1 MGTNQRITNPMKS
14 KRKGIEVREQ
24 VSAHK
29 VGNRSGVSSRRSGAV
44 TQRPAR
50 REGVGEA
57 VGSRLRAVLGYLPT
71 VLKLALAIVAM
82 VLIFA
87 GYRVAASA
95 SFFQVRKV
103 EVQGNSRVSSDAIQA
118 LVFKE
123 AEKTG
128 VWRADLQGITARL
141 EHLPWVRTAIVSRVL
156 PDRIRV
162 RISERVPR
170 AVVRTGSGRFRWV
183 DEDAV
188 LLGEMLPTDQI
199 PSFFLRGLNEEDS
212 QAVQQENRERVQKFL
227 ELQRDW
233 DAAGLS
239 ERVSEVNLIDVR
251 DVRAQLAGDS
261 SQIEVRL
268 GSHDHGKRLKDA
280 LEVLDGQR
288 QTPRGSLISYIDL
301 SQGKRAIVGL
311 VSGVHTT
318 SDGSV
323 MSNTPANLPSAVK
336 TDSTSSVGAVRKP
349 SSETIRTVESKAQK
363 QPNDKSP
370 DVEKKSDRTDR
381 TKNPARPPQ

>member
-1 MGTNQRITNPMKS
+1 M
-14 KRKGIEVREQ
+14 REQ
-24 VSAHK
+24 VVAHK
-29 VGNRSGVSSRRSGAV
+29 VGTRSGGNPRRSGGV

-50 REGVGEA
+50 RGVAGDA
-57 VGSRLRAVLGYLPT
+57 VGSRLRALLGYLPT
-71 VLKLALAIVAM
+71 VLKLGLVIAAG

-95 SFFQVRKV
+95 SFFQVRRV
-103 EVQGNSRVSSDAIQA
+103 EVQGNSRVTSNDIQA
-118 LVFKE
+118 LVRKE
-123 AEKTG
+123 TEKTG
-128 VWRADLQGITARL
+128 VWKADLNEMTARL
-141 EHLPWVRTAIVSRVL
+141 ERLPWVKTAVVSRVL
-156 PDRIRV
+156 PDGIRV

-188 LLGEMLPTDQI
+188 LLGEILPTDQI
-199 PSFFLRGLNEEDS
+199 PSFFLRGLNDEDS
-212 QAVQQENRERVQKFL
+212 TSAHQENRDRVQKFL

-233 DAAGLS
+233 DLAGLS

-268 GSHDHGKRLKDA
+268 GSQDHSKRLQDA
-280 LEVLDGQR
+280 LNVLDSQR
-288 QTPRGSLISYIDL
+288 QTPRGPLISYIDL

-318 SDGSV
+318 SDGSLL
-323 MSNTPANLPSAVK
+323 SATTPENASQPKNDRMAAEATLPGLNA
-336 TDSTSSVGAVRKP
+336 
-349 SSETIRTVESKAQK
+349 ETTRTVESTTPK
-363 QPNDKSP
+363 QPGDKSAG
-370 DVEKKSDRTDR
+370 VEERSDKRR
-381 TKNPARPPQ
+381 RSARP